1 MESFRV
7 QSNND
12 YSDYLQRIV
21 FDRGS
26 STKIDQKLKDSYWFE
41 YIFFC
46 LGYTFTLCCSLG
58 VINKKKKSNMI
69 VYSK

>member
-7 QSNND
+7 QPNND

-26 STKIDQKLKDSYWFE
+26 STKIDQKLEDSYWFE
-41 YIFFC
+41 CFLFGM
-46 LGYTFTLCCSLG
+46 GYTFTLCCSLE
-58 VINKKKKSNMI
+58 VINKREKLNMI
-69 VYSK
+69 VYSR